1 MSRFTALPTITDDS
15 ALGGS
20 TIERSLRFN
29 GSDTYIQ
36 RTSSGGNRR
45 TWTVSFWAKFCDSSA
60 TTNQRFWSCDGNSG
74 NYDMLKIE
82 FYGGTDSSR
91 QIAII
96 DQGHA
101 GSGIRF
107 TLKRKFRDSS
117 AWYHFVF
124 AQDSTQSTA
133 SERMKIY
140 VNGVRETEF
149 LDNSTAQ
156 SKALSP
162 PPKIVTVLP
171 SKIFLFLIE

>member
-60 TTNQRFWSCDGNSG
+60 TIDQRFWSCDGNSG

-82 FYGGTDSSR
+82 FYGGTDSAR
-91 QIAII
+91 RIAII

-101 GSGIRF
+101 GNGIRF

-117 AWYHFVF
+117 AWYHFVL
-124 AQDSTQSTA
+124 AQDTSQSTNTNRVFVFA
-133 SERMKIY
+133 CCRINCCFHWRCFSSSNLFWR
-140 VNGVRETEF
+140 
-149 LDNSTAQ
+149 NSVQ
-156 SKALSP
+156 CRKRSSFNSGYWYL
-162 PPKIVTVLP
+162 
-171 SKIFLFLIE
+171 

>member
-1 MSRFTALPTITDDS
+1 MSRFVALPTIITDDS

-20 TIERSLRFN
+20 IIERSLYLN
-29 GSDTYIQ
+29 GSNTYIQ
-36 RTSSGGNRR
+36 RDSSGGNRR
-45 TWTVSFWAKFCDSSA
+45 TWTVSFWAKLLDSSA
-60 TTNQRFWSCDGNSG
+60 TTNQRFWSSGNSG

-82 FYGGTDSSR
+82 YYSGTDSSR

-124 AQDSTQSTA
+124 ASIQHNLLLVKDKNI
-133 SERMKIY
+133 R
-140 VNGVRETEF
+140 
-149 LDNSTAQ
+149 
-156 SKALSP
+156 
-162 PPKIVTVLP
+162 
-171 SKIFLFLIE
+171 